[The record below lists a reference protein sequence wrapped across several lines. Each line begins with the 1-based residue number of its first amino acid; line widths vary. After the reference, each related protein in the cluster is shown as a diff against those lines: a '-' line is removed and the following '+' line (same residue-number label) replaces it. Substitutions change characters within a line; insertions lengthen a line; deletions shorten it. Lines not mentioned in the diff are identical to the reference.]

1 MNIYFIGIC
10 ISFFLYIIVGLI
22 ISRGI
27 KDVNDYYVAGRKAP
41 VILIGGSMI
50 ASYTGTSLFMGDGG
64 QCYDGGFVAILMV
77 ATMQTAGYVMG
88 AVFFGRYLRRSN
100 VLTIPE
106 FFGKRFN
113 SVKIRRLAAITALVI
128 MTVYLLSVTQGIGTL
143 MSAVT
148 GGDYNVWMVA
158 ALLVCTFVTIMSGSK
173 GVLITDTIMACIFTG
188 SLLFAVIAI
197 VYNAGGWYDGI
208 HSLMLN
214 QPTSGYFSWAGS
226 TNILYGSK
234 LANFVWAFV
243 YGIVWMSVCMV
254 GPWQSSRYLMAK
266 NEHTVVKSSVIA
278 VIGIFVLQ
286 FLSGMGAVFVNVL
299 NPGLEDSSHVFIW
312 AAMNAM
318 PKILGVVLL
327 TGILAAGIS
336 SATTFLSLIGASIV
350 NDLIEAKDKKA
361 ITAGRWTMLGI
372 SIVVIL
378 LAIFNPPAIF
388 WIMYFS
394 STIVASAWMPVVVGC
409 VFCKK
414 LTKTGAFCGMLAGF
428 IGCFGLRLFT
438 ALSSVELPVF
448 LDSAIVGMFLNVIFM
463 IIGTKLTHI
472 TEEEVTAYTRM
483 LEMPEAEK
491 DPLEMNKTLKWSKI
505 SLSFGLV
512 FAVIMLVL
520 WIIPS
525 VVC

>member
-1 MNIYFIGIC
+1 MNIYFMGMC
-10 ISFFLYIIVGLI
+10 ISFLLYIIIGLI
-22 ISRGI
+22 ISRGV

-41 VILIGGSMI
+41 VILIGGSMV
-50 ASYTGTSLFMGDGG
+50 ASYTGTALFMGDGG

-77 ATMQTAGYVMG
+77 STMQTAGYVLG

-106 FFGKRFN
+106 FFEKRFA
-113 SVKIRRLAAITALVI
+113 SAKIRKLAAITALVI
-128 MTVYLLSVTQGIGTL
+128 MTVYLLSITQGIGTL

-148 GGDYNVWMVA
+148 GGDYNVWMVV
-158 ALLVCTFVTIMSGSK
+158 ALFVCTFVTIMSGSR

-188 SLLFAVIAI
+188 SLLLAVIAI
-197 VYNAGGWYDGI
+197 VYNAGGWYDAI

-214 QPTSGYFSWAGS
+214 KATSGHLSWAGS
-226 TNILYGSK
+226 KNVLYDVEF
-234 LANFVWAFV
+234 ANFVWAFV

-278 VIGIFVLQ
+278 VVGIFALQ
-286 FLSGMGAVFVNVL
+286 FLSGTGAVFVNVL
-299 NPGLEDSSHVFIW
+299 NPDLEDSSHVFIW

-318 PKILGVVLL
+318 PKILGVILL

-336 SATTFLSLIGASIV
+336 SATTFLSLIGASV
-350 NDLIEAKDKKA
+350 ANDLMEAKDKKA
-361 ITAGRWTMLGI
+361 ITAGRWTMLGV
-372 SIVVIL
+372 SIVVLL

-394 STIVASAWMPVVVGC
+394 STIVASAWMPVVIGC
-409 VFCKK
+409 VFCKS

-428 IGCFGLRLFT
+428 FGCFSLRLFT
-438 ALSSVELPVF
+438 ALSGVELPVF
-448 LDSAIVGMFLNVIFM
+448 LEPAIVGMFFNIIFM

-472 TEEEVTAYTRM
+472 TEEEITARTRM
-483 LEMPEAEK
+483 LEMPESEK
-491 DPLEMNKTLKWSKI
+491 NPIEMKRTLKWSKV
-505 SLSFGLV
+505 SLFFGPV
-512 FAVIMLVL
+512 FAIVILIL
-520 WIIPS
+520 WIVPS
-525 VVC
+525 LK